1 VNNVKQELDMNY
13 LTKKHISRRQLLR
26 GSGVALALPLL
37 ESMVPAG
44 AARAAEL
51 GTPQSR
57 LACIYI
63 PHGAV
68 QANWLPSTVGSNF
81 EFSPTL
87 KSLEPFRER
96 INVLSGLTLPAAY
109 EGPPS
114 AGEHH
119 NRSSRCW
126 ITCVAP
132 GTGPSPTS
140 MDQLAA
146 DYIGQG
152 TQLPSLELALEE
164 RASISYRT
172 PNTPMPMQVNPRV
185 VFERLFGDGSS
196 PEQIAARRAQTTTIL
211 DVVRQEINSLQR
223 TLPSGDRIRFEQYL
237 NDVREVERRLSLE
250 TNSLP
255 EELDLPERPT
265 GVPDGFEEH
274 AKIMFDLLAL
284 SWQADLTRVSSLML
298 AAELSNR
305 AFPESGVNEGFHNC
319 SHHMDIAEN
328 MARLS
333 RLQEYHLRNS
343 LTYFVGRL
351 NETPDGN
358 GTLLDHSLVLYGS
371 GMGNSQDHNHSELP
385 IVLAGG
391 ASGRMTGGKH
401 VRVLS
406 GTPMSNLLVTI
417 LDKVGVP
424 VDKFADSNDIVTI

>member
-1 VNNVKQELDMNY
+1 MNY

-44 AARAAEL
+44 TARAAEL

-87 KSLEPFRER
+87 KSLEPFRAHV
-96 INVLSGLTLPAAY
+96 NVVSGLALPTAY
-109 EGPPS
+109 VGPPS

-119 NRSSRCW
+119 SRSSRCW

-140 MDQLAA
+140 MDQLVA
-146 DYIGQG
+146 DHIGQD

-164 RASISYRT
+164 RNSISYRT
-172 PNTPMPMQVNPRV
+172 PTTPMPTQVNPRV

-196 PEQIAARRAQTTTIL
+196 PEKVAARKAQTETIL

-223 TLPSGDRIRFEQYL
+223 TLPSGDRVRFEQYL

-250 TNSLP
+250 ANSLP
-255 EELDLPERPT
+255 ADLDLPDRPA
-265 GVPDGFEEH
+265 GVPDDFEEH
-274 AKIMFDLLAL
+274 SRTMFDLIAL
-284 SWQADLTRVSSLML
+284 SWQADVTRVSTLML
-298 AAELSNR
+298 AQELSNR
-305 AFPESGVNEGFHNC
+305 AFPASGVNEGFHNC

-343 LTYFVGRL
+343 LTYFVERL
-351 NETPDGN
+351 NATPDGD

-385 IVLAGG
+385 IVLVGG
-391 ASGRMTGGKH
+391 ASGRITGGKH
-401 VRVLS
+401 TRVAS
-406 GTPMSNLLVTI
+406 ETPISNLLVTI

-424 VDKFADSNDIVTI
+424 VDQFADSNDIVHI